1 MRIYH
6 SPASP
11 FVRKVT
17 VCAAEL
23 GIALERLPSAAHP
36 INRDRTIVAD
46 NPLGQVPTLLA
57 DDGAVLYDSRVI
69 CEYLDARAG
78 GGRLFPAP
86 GPARWRALTEQS
98 LADGLLDAGL
108 LARYEQLTRP
118 PEKQSAEWRAGQLDK
133 IRCALD
139 QLERWA
145 PGFGD
150 RVDIGTITTGCALGW
165 LDFRFGNLGWRE
177 GRPALA
183 GWFERFDAR
192 PSMAGSRPA
201 A

>member
-23 GIALERLPSAAHP
+23 GVTLERLPSAVHP
-36 INRDRTIVAD
+36 INRDRTVVAD
-46 NPLGQVPTLLA
+46 NPLGQVPTLFT
-57 DDGAVLYDSRVI
+57 DGGDVLYDSRVI
-69 CEYLDARAG
+69 CEYLDTLQG
-78 GGRLFPAP
+78 GGLFPAP
-86 GPARWRALTEQS
+86 GAARWRALTEQS

-118 PEKQSAEWRAGQLDK
+118 PAQQSEAWRNGQLDK
-133 IRCALD
+133 ITCALD
-139 QLERWA
+139 ALETRA
-145 PGFGD
+145 TGFGE
-150 RVDIGTITTGCALGW
+150 RCDIGTITAGCALGW
-165 LDFRFGNLGWRE
+165 LDFRMDDLGWRQ

-183 GWFERFDAR
+183 AWFERFDAR

>member
-1 MRIYH
+1 MRIYY

-23 GIALERLPSAAHP
+23 GLTLEHLPAAAHP
-36 INRDRTIVAD
+36 INRDHRIVAD
-46 NPLGQVPTLLA
+46 NPLGQVPTLFT
-57 DDGAVLYDSRVI
+57 DDGHVLYDSRVI
-69 CEYLDARAG
+69 CEYLDTLAG

-108 LARYEQLTRP
+108 LARYEELTRP
-118 PEKQSAEWRAGQLDK
+118 PGQRSETWRNGQFDK

-139 QLERWA
+139 EMEKRA
-145 PGFGD
+145 AGFGD
-150 RVDIGTITTGCALGW
+150 RCDIGTITVGCALGW
-165 LDFRFGNLGWRE
+165 LDFRFGDLAWRE

-183 GWFERFDAR
+183 AWFERFDAR